1 MKPITATLMQM
12 IGGRYHQ
19 ICLRRMLLRKKAKCR
34 MLPQLFFDRMFPDR
48 ESSIGFRRHRAGDGK
63 RHAREQDIL

>member
-34 MLPQLFFDRMFPDR
+34 MLPQLF
-48 ESSIGFRRHRAGDGK
+48 
-63 RHAREQDIL
+63 